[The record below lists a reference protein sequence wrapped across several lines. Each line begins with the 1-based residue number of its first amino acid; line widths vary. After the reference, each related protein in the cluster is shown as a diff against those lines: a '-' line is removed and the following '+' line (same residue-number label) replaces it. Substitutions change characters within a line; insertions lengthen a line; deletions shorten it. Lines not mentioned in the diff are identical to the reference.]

1 MAHKVTIKETP
12 PTRPGVTYNTLRE
25 FRIYCDKC
33 GLIDKAGNMQSA
45 KSVAARHE
53 NFPHR

>member
-1 MAHKVTIKETP
+1 MHKVTITEGSAP
-12 PTRPGVTYNTLRE
+12 RGVTYNTLRE

-33 GLIDKAGNMQSA
+33 GLIDKAGSESDA
-45 KSVAARHE
+45 RSVAERHK